1 MLLMFKDQFGDERFV
16 AEVADEREAN
26 VEMMDYIHKLNP
38 SYEVHYVRSW
48 GEEPVIYD
56 VGSHSEFFH
65 LYK

>member
-26 VEMMDYIHKLNP
+26 VEMMNYIHKLNP
-38 SYEVHYVRSW
+38 SYKVHYVRSW

>member
-1 MLLMFKDQFGDERFV
+1 MLLMFKDKFGDERFV

-26 VEMMDYIHKLNP
+26 VEMMNYIRKLNP
-38 SYEVHYVRSW
+38 NYKVHYVRSW
-48 GEEPVIYD
+48 GEEPVVYD